1 MANIVVSYLQDDR
14 LTATVRGARSDD
26 GPAPRARARTWPRAH
41 GADRV
46 RVGGLRRVHFYA
58 ERYLR
63 RHSLGLTGLVIECGH
78 DVSEDGPARVS
89 DIRISVMA
97 PGLPETRREPSLG

>member
-1 MANIVVSYLQDDR
+1 MDQPL
-14 LTATVRGARSDD
+14 
-26 GPAPRARARTWPRAH
+26 AH
-41 GADRV
+41 GRGPGPEPTELFVFGLAAC
-46 RVGGLRRVHFYA
+46 VGFHFYA